1 VPARAEPRI
10 LHAPADVGGHAYGL
24 SRGEREL
31 GLQSDVVVFAPG
43 PFGYGYDVDIEA
55 GIDGPVW
62 RRLARRASFLRKA
75 AREYDIFH
83 FNFGLTFLT
92 VRQFGVVLDEL
103 SLLKRLGKTV
113 LVTYQGC
120 DVRPKEACPCR
131 KPPCYANTR
140 YRAPA
145 ARRALANADRVFH
158 LNPDL
163 RRWLPGAQFMPYA
176 SVDARVIKARPEPEP
191 DGEVVIAHAP
201 TDVDIK
207 GTRLL
212 VAAVEQ
218 LRAEGVPV
226 RLDLVQGVDQ
236 AEVLA
241 RCAAAHVVVDQLLLG
256 WYGGL
261 AVEAMALGRPVLA
274 YIRELDPADNPFG
287 DELPIVRTGQDT
299 LADDI
304 RALVFDAARRQELA
318 RAGRRF
324 VETAHDPRRI
334 AREALAGIIEP
345 PPAPDAS
352 AEPAGEATA
361 RR

>member
-1 VPARAEPRI
+1 VSARAEPRI
-10 LHAPADVGGHAYGL
+10 LHAPADVGGHAFGL

-31 GLQSDVVVFAPG
+31 GLTSDVVVFAPG
-43 PFGYGYDVDIEA
+43 LFGYGYDVDIEA
-55 GIDGPVW
+55 GIERPIW
-62 RRLARRASFLRKA
+62 RRLARRASFLRHA
-75 AREYDIFH
+75 AREYDVFH

-92 VRQFGVVLDEL
+92 VRQFGVVFDEL
-103 SLLKRLGKTV
+103 TLLKRLGKTV

-131 KPPCYANTR
+131 RTQCYTDTR

-145 ARRALANADRVFH
+145 AQRVLAKADRVFY

-176 SVDARVIKARPEPEP
+176 SVDARVLDPRPEPE
-191 DGEVVIAHAP
+191 GEVVIAHAP

-207 GTRLL
+207 GTRFV
-212 VAAVEQ
+212 VAAVGQ
-218 LRAEGVPV
+218 LQAEGVPL
-226 RLDLVQGVDQ
+226 RLDLVRGVER

-241 RCAAAHVVVDQLLLG
+241 RCAAAHIVVDQLLLG

-274 YIRELDPADNPFG
+274 YIRERDPGDNPFG
-287 DELPIVRTGQDT
+287 EDLPIVRSRQET
-299 LADDI
+299 LVDDL
-304 RALVFDAARRQELA
+304 RALVSDVERRRELG

-334 AREALAGIIEP
+334 AWNALTGIIEP
-345 PPAPDAS
+345 GPVAD
-352 AEPAGEATA
+352 AEPADEATT

>member
-287 DELPIVRTGQDT
+287 AELPIVRTRQDT
-299 LADDI
+299 LADDL
-304 RALVFDAARRQELA
+304 RALVVDPARRQEL
-318 RAGRRF
+318 GRTSRQF
-324 VETAHDPRRI
+324 AATAHDPRRI